1 MTQTGNNSHD
11 LLEWAISERW
21 EIKQAIDKLE
31 LRLKNVN
38 SAAVATMTK
47 LNLKSFKSD
56 LGSLALKEGGVSH
69 GIDKVKLTEALLSS
83 GLSAAKVAE
92 IMEAAD
98 KPTVRQASIAFT
110 PDRTPANG

>member
-1 MTQTGNNSHD
+1 MQTGNNSHD

-38 SAAVATMTK
+38 NAAVATMTK
-47 LNLKSFKSD
+47 LNMKSFKSD
-56 LGSLALKEGGVSH
+56 LGSLALKEGGISH
-69 GIDKVKLTEALLSS
+69 GIDKGKLTEALLSS
-83 GLSAAKVAE
+83 GLSAEKVAE

-98 KPTVRQASIAFT
+98 KPSIRQPSIAFT
-110 PDRTPANG
+110 PDRTNPNV